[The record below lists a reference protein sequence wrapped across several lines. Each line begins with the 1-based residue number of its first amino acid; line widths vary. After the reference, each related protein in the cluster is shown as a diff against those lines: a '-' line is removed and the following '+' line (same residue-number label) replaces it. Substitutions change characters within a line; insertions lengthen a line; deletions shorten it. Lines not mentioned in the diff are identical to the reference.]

1 MYIQKT
7 DKTKIP
13 KNNNIIHKKQACKKK
28 KKMTGNFIS
37 NALTFQYE

>member
-13 KNNNIIHKKQACKKK
+13 KNNNIIHTKQAYKK

-37 NALTFQYE
+37 NALTFQSE